1 MLLKWQRNFR
11 KVCIRALF
19 VAQETNFYPHLFHLV
34 TAGLANVITFAYLG
48 RVHMSLYTIGCT
60 ASAATTL
67 QIPQLLKMC
76 MDFLLA
82 ELNVQTCV
90 YIWNIAAAYGLL
102 PVRDAARRFVLEN
115 FVQFADTPLFT
126 QLTLEQI
133 SAFLQDDSLLLPSEV
148 TAFQVR
154 GQRLI
159 FIAEI
164 AGWISVCQKAFSV
177 NRLHQ

>member
-1 MLLKWQRNFR
+1 
-11 KVCIRALF
+11 
-19 VAQETNFYPHLFHLV
+19 
-34 TAGLANVITFAYLG
+34 
-48 RVHMSLYTIGCT
+48 MSLYTIGCT

-102 PVRDAARRFVLEN
+102 PVREAARRFVLEN
-115 FVQFADTPLFT
+115 FVQFAETPLFT

-133 SAFLQDDSLLLPSEV
+133 SAFLQDDLLLLPSEV

-154 GQRLI
+154 GQTLI

-164 AGWISVCQKAFSV
+164 YGWTSLCPSFFSMNPLV
-177 NRLHQ
+177 SHQWIDFT

>member
-1 MLLKWQRNFR
+1 M
-11 KVCIRALF
+11 
-19 VAQETNFYPHLFHLV
+19 
-34 TAGLANVITFAYLG
+34 ITFAYLG

-60 ASAATTL
+60 ASAAATL

-102 PVRDAARRFVLEN
+102 PVCEAARRFVLEN

-126 QLTLEQI
+126 QLTLEQM

-154 GQRLI
+154 GQTDFR
-159 FIAEI
+159 
-164 AGWISVCQKAFSV
+164 G
-177 NRLHQ
+177 

>member
-1 MLLKWQRNFR
+1 MS
-11 KVCIRALF
+11 
-19 VAQETNFYPHLFHLV
+19 P
-34 TAGLANVITFAYLG
+34 GLANVITFAYLG

-102 PVRDAARRFVLEN
+102 PVCNAARRFVLEN

-126 QLTLEQI
+126 QLTVEQL

-154 GQRLI
+154 GQTSTDLMWNCCFFTLNSLRNELV
-159 FIAEI
+159 
-164 AGWISVCQKAFSV
+164 AGRKRRF
-177 NRLHQ
+177 REDT

>member
-1 MLLKWQRNFR
+1 
-11 KVCIRALF
+11 
-19 VAQETNFYPHLFHLV
+19 
-34 TAGLANVITFAYLG
+34 
-48 RVHMSLYTIGCT
+48 MSLYTIGCT
-60 ASAATTL
+60 VSAAATL

-102 PVRDAARRFVLEN
+102 PVCDAARRFVLEN
-115 FVQFADTPLFT
+115 FVQFAETPLFT

-133 SAFLQDDSLLLPSEV
+133 SAFLQDDGLMLPSEV

-154 GQRLI
+154 GQTMNSSLQEVTFHSNSADMPHTHERVTHLWYP
-159 FIAEI
+159 A
-164 AGWISVCQKAFSV
+164 
-177 NRLHQ
+177 

>member
-1 MLLKWQRNFR
+1 MS
-11 KVCIRALF
+11 
-19 VAQETNFYPHLFHLV
+19 
-34 TAGLANVITFAYLG
+34 AGLANVITFAYLG

-60 ASAATTL
+60 VSAAATL

-102 PVRDAARRFVLEN
+102 PVCDAARRFVLEN
-115 FVQFADTPLFT
+115 FVQFAETPLFT

-133 SAFLQDDSLLLPSEV
+133 EAFLQDDSLLLPSEV

-154 GQRLI
+154 GQNVQRHLAAVRDHRCPTSSPDPKRPPSLVI
-159 FIAEI
+159 
-164 AGWISVCQKAFSV
+164 QPKTFS
-177 NRLHQ
+177 LTSE

>member
-1 MLLKWQRNFR
+1 
-11 KVCIRALF
+11 
-19 VAQETNFYPHLFHLV
+19 
-34 TAGLANVITFAYLG
+34 
-48 RVHMSLYTIGCT
+48 MSLYTIGCT

-159 FIAEI
+159 SIAEI
-164 AGWISVCQKAFSV
+164 YGWISFCQKAFSMNTAV
-177 NRLHQ
+177 YFSQLIEGEP

>member
-1 MLLKWQRNFR
+1 MTCWVSSL
-11 KVCIRALF
+11 VM
-19 VAQETNFYPHLFHLV
+19 HLTVKILPLSS
-34 TAGLANVITFAYLG
+34 GLANVITFAYLG

-60 ASAATTL
+60 VSAAATL

-90 YIWNIAAAYGLL
+90 YIWNIAAAYSLM
-102 PVRDAARRFVLEN
+102 PVCDAARRFVLEN
-115 FVQFADTPLFT
+115 FVQFAETPLFT

-133 SAFLQDDSLLLPSEV
+133 SAFLQDDGLMLPSEV

-154 GQRLI
+154 GQTV
-159 FIAEI
+159 F
-164 AGWISVCQKAFSV
+164 K
-177 NRLHQ
+177 

>member
-1 MLLKWQRNFR
+1 MHKRQTF
-11 KVCIRALF
+11 ISFPSALSS
-19 VAQETNFYPHLFHLV
+19 P
-34 TAGLANVITFAYLG
+34 GLANVITFAYLG

-133 SAFLQDDSLLLPSEV
+133 VAFLQDDSLLLPSEV

-164 AGWISVCQKAFSV
+164 YGWTCFCQNVFSMNPV
-177 NRLHQ
+177 DYFSRL

>member
-1 MLLKWQRNFR
+1 MKSN
-11 KVCIRALF
+11 
-19 VAQETNFYPHLFHLV
+19 FHLSLSS
-34 TAGLANVITFAYLG
+34 TWSWPGLANVITFAYLG

-133 SAFLQDDSLLLPSEV
+133 SAFLQDDLLLLPSEV

-154 GQRLI
+154 GQALI

-164 AGWISVCQKAFSV
+164 
-177 NRLHQ
+177 

>member
-1 MLLKWQRNFR
+1 MLESQLQTQFVRHLS
-11 KVCIRALF
+11 VPLF
-19 VAQETNFYPHLFHLV
+19 Q
-34 TAGLANVITFAYLG
+34 GLANVITFAYLG

-60 ASAATTL
+60 VSAAATL

-115 FVQFADTPLFT
+115 FAAFTETPLFT

-133 SAFLQDDSLLLPSEV
+133 TAFLQDDGLVVPSEV
-148 TAFQVR
+148 AAFQVR
-154 GQRLI
+154 VQQQVTLG
-159 FIAEI
+159 
-164 AGWISVCQKAFSV
+164 
-177 NRLHQ
+177 

>member
-1 MLLKWQRNFR
+1 
-11 KVCIRALF
+11 
-19 VAQETNFYPHLFHLV
+19 
-34 TAGLANVITFAYLG
+34 
-48 RVHMSLYTIGCT
+48 MSLYTIGCT
-60 ASAATTL
+60 VSAATTL

-102 PVRDAARRFVLEN
+102 PVCDAARRFVLEN
-115 FVQFADTPLFT
+115 FVQFAETPLFT

-133 SAFLQDDSLLLPSEV
+133 SAFLQDDGLLLPSEV

-154 GQRLI
+154 GQTLSLKI
-159 FIAEI
+159 K
-164 AGWISVCQKAFSV
+164 G
-177 NRLHQ
+177 

>member
-1 MLLKWQRNFR
+1 
-11 KVCIRALF
+11 
-19 VAQETNFYPHLFHLV
+19 
-34 TAGLANVITFAYLG
+34 
-48 RVHMSLYTIGCT
+48 MSLYTIGCT

-102 PVRDAARRFVLEN
+102 PVCDAARRFVLEN

-159 FIAEI
+159 FRAEI
-164 AGWISVCQKAFSV
+164 
-177 NRLHQ
+177 